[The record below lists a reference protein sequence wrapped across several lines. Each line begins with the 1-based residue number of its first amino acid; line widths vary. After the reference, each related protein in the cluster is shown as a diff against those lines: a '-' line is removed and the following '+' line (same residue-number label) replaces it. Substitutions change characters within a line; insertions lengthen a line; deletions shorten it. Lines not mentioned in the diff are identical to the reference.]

1 MKSNSI
7 SAILKAFIQRIHR
20 LDLLLR
26 NPTPKAP
33 RSRPVIQALLAL
45 LQVEVLLLLLP
56 VEVLFP
62 VEGHLQDQQTTAIL
76 E

>member
-1 MKSNSI
+1 MKSNST

-26 NPTPKAP
+26 NPTPKVP
-33 RSRPVIQALLAL
+33 RSRPEIQALLAL
-45 LQVEVLLLLLP
+45 LPVEVLLPVEDLLP
-56 VEVLFP
+56 VEA
-62 VEGHLQDQQTTAIL
+62 HLQDQQTTAIL